1 MNALAKKKMTVDEFL
16 AWAEGREGRW
26 ELTDGV
32 PVCMSPE
39 RVIHGATKFS
49 AGTALRMRD

>member
-49 AGTALRMRD
+49 AGTALSNAH